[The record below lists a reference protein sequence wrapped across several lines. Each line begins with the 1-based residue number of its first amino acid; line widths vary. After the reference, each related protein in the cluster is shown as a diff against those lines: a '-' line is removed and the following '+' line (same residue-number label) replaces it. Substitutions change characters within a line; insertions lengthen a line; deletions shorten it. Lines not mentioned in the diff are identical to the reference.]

1 VTVADGVVEEA
12 IVGARV
18 DSSPGKK
25 RRMRFG
31 NKREEDE
38 EHCRL

>member
-1 VTVADGVVEEA
+1 VVVEEV

-25 RRMRFG
+25 RRMGFG
-31 NKREEDE
+31 RKKGRRSN
-38 EHCRL
+38 LLVLFY